1 MVILLFKTYKLL
13 KISFHVVTHMM
24 CAGSLILLYIITYL
38 LPILI
43 VNIDFDQLHAL
54 IVRLRTHDVMTFG
67 GMNGK
72 LLQKNYL

>member
-1 MVILLFKTYKLL
+1 MSALVNPFPTNLGRSEKFNL
-13 KISFHVVTHMM
+13 
-24 CAGSLILLYIITYL
+24 YL